1 MPDIL
6 TPEELYV
13 AIESIDPD
21 RAVAMIAARDV
32 DIRAEAV
39 RECRNVVEAL
49 EGTTD
54 YGYVVM
60 RCATALNTL
69 LPPPAAERSDAD
81 G

>member
-1 MPDIL
+1 MSSAPLDF
-6 TPEELYV
+6 YY
-13 AIESIDPD
+13 AIESAHPS
-21 RAVAMIAARDV
+21 RAVAMIAARDA

-60 RCATALNTL
+60 RCATALNAL
-69 LPPPAAERSDAD
+69 LSPPAAERTDAD